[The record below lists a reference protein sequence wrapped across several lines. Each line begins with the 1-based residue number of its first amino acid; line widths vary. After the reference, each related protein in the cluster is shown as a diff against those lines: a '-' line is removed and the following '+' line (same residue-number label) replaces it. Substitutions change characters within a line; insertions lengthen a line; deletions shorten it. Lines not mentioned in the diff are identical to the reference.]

1 MDSLV
6 NRMQSVSIN
15 NLMNCIQS
23 LNLKNE
29 FENSVGPKVMDKINK
44 ESRKESKVISLRKF
58 HNWIKSE
65 LISRICNI
73 NNNKNNNNN
82 NNLNNNKKLKNSL
95 LDIAVGRGGDLFKWE
110 AAGINNVTGIDI
122 SSESINSKDPQ
133 NPGAIMRYSHSKVN
147 VKVTYLV
154 GDVTDPKLRVKGKY
168 SFVSCQFALHYFFES
183 EDSLRNVLKLVS
195 NALLPGGYFYGTTV
209 DGEKVK
215 KLKNLNGEYYS
226 IKKEYSG
233 NGVFGKGYS
242 FLIKDTAYSFPMKE
256 YLVNFDILNKI
267 ASEYSLEPEY
277 TEIFEDYYLGNT
289 NIIPFE
295 SLFNKYSGPGL
306 SEEEKLIS
314 GLNSIFIFKK
324 K

>member
-6 NRMQSVSIN
+6 NKMESVSIN
-15 NLMNCIQS
+15 NLLNCIES

-29 FENSVGPKVMDKINK
+29 FEKSVGPKVIDKINK
-44 ESRKESKVISLRKF
+44 ESRNDSKVISLRKF

-65 LISRICNI
+65 LISRLCILLTRMNE
-73 NNNKNNNNN
+73 NGN
-82 NNLNNNKKLKNSL
+82 NSL
-95 LDIAVGRGGDLFKWE
+95 LDIAVGRGGDLFKWQ
-110 AAGINNVTGIDI
+110 AAGITNVTGIDI
-122 SSESINSKDPQ
+122 NSESIHSKDPS
-133 NPGAIMRYSHSKVN
+133 NPGAIMRYKNSKIKN
-147 VKVTYLV
+147 VKVNYIV
-154 GDVTDPKLRVKGKY
+154 GDVTDPKLSIKGKY

-183 EDSLRNVLKLVS
+183 EESLRNVLKLVS
-195 NALLPGGYFYGTTV
+195 NILVLGGYFYGTTV

-215 KLKNLNGEYYS
+215 SLKNLNGEYYS
-226 IKKEYSG
+226 IKKDYPSG
-233 NGVFGKGYS
+233 KGIFGKGYS

-267 ASEYSLEPEY
+267 AREYSLEPEY
-277 TEIFEDYYLGNT
+277 TELFGDYYLGNS
-289 NIIPFE
+289 NITPFGL
-295 SLFNKYSGPGL
+295 LFDKYSGPEL